1 MLALPLKAICRDD
14 CKGLCPHCGTNLN
27 AEKCAC
33 AEPLED
39 PRWSALK
46 DIRGKLD
53 H

>member
-1 MLALPLKAICRDD
+1 
-14 CKGLCPHCGTNLN
+14 LN
-27 AEKCAC
+27 GEQCAC